1 MPQVRGTQMLDGS
14 IKRVDLDAATPG
26 EAVIRRALPGD
37 GVCLISTGPDVG
49 TGDVTIATDGT
60 PYVSGNYY
68 GLSRSGQ
75 AHSAGSASANQ
86 LRAFPWWIPRACS
99 FNQVVSEVTTLLAG
113 SLYRLGLYSNT
124 ASDFYPGSLLA
135 NSDAAEY
142 SGAAVGVK
150 TGTPAGNIV
159 IPEAGWYWL
168 VHNGNAAVTM
178 RRCTLAGIDC
188 PLGNNIVTG
197 LTIQTCYQIAQTYGV
212 MPATFPAGAAKTALA
227 LPPVSL
233 FRVV

>member
-1 MPQVRGTQMLDGS
+1 MSDDCCFVEPIEVVIVAEPLD
-14 IKRVDLDAATPG
+14 VVVVATEPI
-26 EAVIRRALPGD
+26 EAEIVIG
-37 GVCLISTGPDVG
+37 GQT
-49 TGDVTIATDGT
+49 TINNTDGT
-60 PYVSGNYY
+60 PYISGNYY

-75 AHSAGSASANQ
+75 AHSTGSVSANQ

-99 FNQVVSEVTTLLAG
+99 FNEIRSEVTTPLAG
-113 SLYRLGLYSNT
+113 SLYRLGLYST
-124 ASDFYPGSLLA
+124 ASGFYPGSLLA

-142 SGAAVGVK
+142 SGAAIGVK

-168 VHNGNAAVTM
+168 VHGSNLPVTM
-178 RRCTLAGIDC
+178 RRYSLAGIDC
-188 PLGNNIVTG
+188 PLGNQIVAG
-197 LTIQTCYQIAQTYGV
+197 LTIQTCYQFAQAYGV
-212 MPATFPAGAAKTALA
+212 MPATFPAEAARAAIA